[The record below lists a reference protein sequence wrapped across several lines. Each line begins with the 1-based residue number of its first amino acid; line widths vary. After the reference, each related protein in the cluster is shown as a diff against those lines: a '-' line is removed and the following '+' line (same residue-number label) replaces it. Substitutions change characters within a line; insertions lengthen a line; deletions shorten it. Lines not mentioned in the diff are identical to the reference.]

1 MEVKKKLTVGIM
13 VILVLFLLLTPFA
26 DSNPDGLES
35 AAGEYVQEGGSFDLG
50 ILSDYGSENS
60 LLFKLI
66 GNESLSV
73 MLSGLIG
80 IVLVIG
86 ILFIPI
92 LVIRQ
97 RKSVETTN

>member
-1 MEVKKKLTVGIM
+1 MKAKTKLIVGIA
-13 VILVLFLLLTPFA
+13 VILVLILLLTPFA
-26 DSNPDGLES
+26 DANPDGLES
-35 AAGEYVQEGGSFDLG
+35 AAGGYAHEGSSFDLG

-73 MLSGLIG
+73 MISGLIG
-80 IVLVIG
+80 IILVIG
-86 ILFIPI
+86 ILLIPI
-92 LVIRQ
+92 LVVRQ

>member
-1 MEVKKKLTVGIM
+1 VNVRIKLLIGIIA
-13 VILVLFLLLTPFA
+13 ILAIFLLLTPFA
-26 DSNPDGLES
+26 DTNPDGLES
-35 AAGEYVQEGGSFDLG
+35 AAGEYANEGSSFDLG

-73 MLSGLIG
+73 IISGLIG
-80 IVLVIG
+80 IIIVVG

-92 LVIRQ
+92 LVVRQ
-97 RKSVETTN
+97 RKSVETSN